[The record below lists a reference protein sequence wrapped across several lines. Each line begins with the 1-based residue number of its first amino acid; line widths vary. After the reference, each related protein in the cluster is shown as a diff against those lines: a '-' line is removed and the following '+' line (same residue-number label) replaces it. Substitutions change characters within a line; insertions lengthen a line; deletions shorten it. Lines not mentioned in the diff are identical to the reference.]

1 MTATEDP
8 GPLLAEIEALLRAHD
23 CQREAEVVVFAG
35 RLWSR
40 NPIAACEELNSDTWW
55 HGRDGVAAVD
65 LAIAGGF
72 TRGARDDARR
82 LREALIVLRE
92 YLDAHALSNEEAD
105 LQVRQFRKWAASHM

>member
-40 NPIAACEELNSDTWW
+40 NPIAAREEP
-55 HGRDGVAAVD
+55 
-65 LAIAGGF
+65 
-72 TRGARDDARR
+72 TRGR
-82 LREALIVLRE
+82 
-92 YLDAHALSNEEAD
+92 
-105 LQVRQFRKWAASHM
+105 AAGA